1 MELSLTV
8 RDVEPADLADLEWA
22 GGSEHL
28 RAVADALAASYAG
41 DVVLLAVTLANG
53 RLLACGA
60 VDFRRAPDTGL
71 IWMLSVHERFQGLGV
86 GTLLVGELELRIRA
100 AGRAT
105 ARLTVEQDNPRAA
118 ALYRRLGYSEVG
130 SSLESWPVS
139 GGRSYVTVTAVLEH
153 HLGAHGPG
161 LAEGPH

>member
-1 MELSLTV
+1 MLDNRPVDLTLTV

-22 GGSEHL
+22 GESEHL
-28 RAVADALAASYAG
+28 RAVAAALAASYAG

-53 RLLACGA
+53 RLLACGG
-60 VDFRRAPDTGL
+60 VDFTKTPGAGL

-86 GTLLVGELELRIRA
+86 GTLLVQELESRIRV
-100 AGRAT
+100 AGHHR

-130 SSLESWPVS
+130 SRVESWPVS
-139 GGRSYVTVTAVLEH
+139 GGRTYVTVTTVMEH
-153 HLGAHGPG
+153 DLGVR
-161 LAEGPH
+161 